1 MVLPMQNQECRT
13 IFHTQKV
20 RVVISKVL
28 HDGEKD
34 KEKLIKEAEDYLS
47 KDKKKK
53 PADLS
58 PSALGFEYISLLV
71 SLFNDVVNGKIT

>member
-1 MVLPMQNQECRT
+1 MIV
-13 IFHTQKV
+13 KV
-20 RVVISKVL
+20 KEPPSMCESPHINDFYIRELDK
-28 HDGEKD
+28 DNEKD